1 MSVADVR
8 KRVRDF
14 ENGSPCHARHERSK
28 NVICKNAKNRVPLL
42 HPMLKLC
49 IIVFTMSKV
58 LIVDDEPR
66 ILLLLQSL
74 LKANKYEVETARDG
88 NVALDLIAKGGID
101 IAITDLHMAP
111 MDGMALFKE
120 IRKINSEMP
129 VILLT
134 AYATVDT
141 AIESMK
147 NGIFDYLTK
156 PFKVDDMVACLKRAE
171 EKLNGSA
178 SKAAVADAVVARRLD
193 SLIAV
198 SPSMTS
204 ICDMIL
210 KVAPT
215 AATVLINGESGTGKE
230 VVAKT
235 IHKNST
241 RMNKPLV
248 AVNCAAI
255 PENLL
260 ESEMFGHMKGAFTG
274 AVADKEGLFEA
285 ANGGTLFLDE
295 ISSMPLM
302 LQGKLLRALQEKE
315 IRRVGGTKDI
325 PVDVRVIAASN
336 TNLEDAVVKGTF
348 RSDLYYRFAVITLDI
363 PPLRK
368 RPEDILPLA
377 RHFIKMEMGGTKSI
391 PVIAADAARTLEAYD
406 WPGNVRELENAIKH
420 ALTFSQGGDITRD
433 LLPPKILEYK
443 KPVEASSMPD
453 IENASLK
460 SFLKRKEKEYIEQI
474 LSSTGG
480 DKEKAAET
488 LKVNLSTLY
497 RKLSDDKGSASGSQ
511 K

>member
-1 MSVADVR
+1 MT
-8 KRVRDF
+8 
-14 ENGSPCHARHERSK
+14 N
-28 NVICKNAKNRVPLL
+28 I
-42 HPMLKLC
+42 
-49 IIVFTMSKV
+49 

-66 ILLLLQSL
+66 ILLLLASL
-74 LKANKYEVETARDG
+74 LKANGFKVETARDG
-88 NVALDLIAKGGID
+88 ESALEIVKKGGID
-101 IAITDLHMAP
+101 ITVTDLRMQP
-111 MDGMALFKE
+111 MDGMTLFKE
-120 IRKINSEMP
+120 IKAIRPGMP

-134 AYATVDT
+134 AYATVET
-141 AIESMK
+141 AIEAMK

-171 EKLNGSA
+171 EHLKGGVAAEKTERPPRYRFENLIAA
-178 SKAAVADAVVARRLD
+178 SKV
-193 SLIAV
+193 
-198 SPSMTS
+198 MTGV
-204 ICDMIL
+204 CDMIQ

-230 VVAKT
+230 VIAKT
-235 IHKNST
+235 IHRNST
-241 RMNKPLV
+241 RAGKPMV

-260 ESEMFGHMKGAFTG
+260 ESEMFGHVKGAFTG
-274 AVADKEGLFEA
+274 AISDKEGLFET

-295 ISSMPLM
+295 ISSMPLI
-302 LQGKLLRALQEKE
+302 LQGKLLRVLQERE

-336 TNLEDAVVKGTF
+336 ANLEEAVVKGTF

-368 RPEDILPLA
+368 RIEDILPLA
-377 RHFIKMEMGGTKSI
+377 RHFVKMELGDVKSL
-391 PVIAADAARTLEAYD
+391 PVITPEAARVLEAYD

-420 ALTFSQGGDITRD
+420 ALTFRQEGEDITPA
-433 LLPPKILEYK
+433 LLPTKI
-443 KPVEASSMPD
+443 VEFRKADAPASVNVGND
-453 IENASLK
+453 SLK

-474 LSSTGG
+474 LSASGG
-480 DKEKAAET
+480 DKEKAARE

-497 RKLSDDKGSASGSQ
+497 RKLSDDQGDSQ

>member
-1 MSVADVR
+1 M
-8 KRVRDF
+8 
-14 ENGSPCHARHERSK
+14 AR
-28 NVICKNAKNRVPLL
+28 I
-42 HPMLKLC
+42 
-49 IIVFTMSKV
+49 

-74 LKANKYEVETARDG
+74 LKANKYQVETARDG
-88 NVALDLIAKGGID
+88 KTALEIIEKGEID
-101 IAITDLHMAP
+101 ITITDLRMTP
-111 MDGMALFKE
+111 MDGMSLFKE
-120 IRKINSEMP
+120 IRAIKPEMP

-141 AIESMK
+141 AIEAMK

-156 PFKVDDMVACLKRAE
+156 PFKVDDMVSCLKRAE
-171 EKLNGSA
+171 EKLSGRAESG
-178 SKAAVADAVVARRLD
+178 AAEVAAPCRFDN
-193 SLIAV
+193 LIAV
-198 SPSMTS
+198 SPAMAA
-204 ICDMIL
+204 ICDMVQ

-241 RMNKPLV
+241 RRDKPWV

-255 PENLL
+255 PESLL
-260 ESEMFGHMKGAFTG
+260 ESEMFGHVKGSFTD
-274 AVADKEGLFEA
+274 AVADKKGLFEA
-285 ANGGTLFLDE
+285 ADGGTLFLDE
-295 ISSMPLM
+295 ISSLPLI

-336 TNLEDAVVKGTF
+336 ANLEEAVVKGTF
-348 RSDLYYRFAVITLDI
+348 RSDLYYRFAVITLDL

-368 RPEDILPLA
+368 RPEDVLPLA
-377 RHFIKMEMGGTKSI
+377 RHFIKKEMGEAKSL
-391 PVIAADAARTLEAYD
+391 PVIAPDAAKALEAYD
-406 WPGNVRELENAIKH
+406 WPGNVRELENAIRH
-420 ALTFSQGGDITRD
+420 ALTFRQNGDITKD
-433 LLPPKILEYK
+433 LLPPKI
-443 KPVEASSMPD
+443 VEAARAPAAQAGD
-453 IENASLK
+453 ANASLK

-497 RKLSDDKGSASGSQ
+497 RKLSHDASDSQ
-511 K
+511 E